1 MIEGGVVRM
10 TPQKLT
16 TTAPLETSSFSPT
29 LVVTPSPIVATL
41 KSNYL

>member
-1 MIEGGVVRM
+1 M

-16 TTAPLETSSFSPT
+16 TDAPLERTSFSPTPT
-29 LVVTPSPIVATL
+29 LVVTPSSMVATL